1 MQLDIQR
8 YDVHRLIDAAW
19 ITVALVWLAGAFS
32 TKRTVRAQPARSR
45 LVYVTLTLLAFLLF
59 TKNFRFG
66 PLAWR
71 FVPMS
76 AAAAYTG
83 LVLTI
88 AGIAFTIWARFYLGS
103 NWSGRPTIK
112 QDHTLIRSGPYAL
125 VRHPIYTGFVVA
137 MLGTAI
143 AMGEIRGLV
152 GTVLVLIGLKIK
164 SLKEEMFMTEQ
175 FGADYL
181 NYKQQVKGLIP
192 FVW

>member
-1 MQLDIQR
+1 MQLDVQN
-8 YDVHRLIDAAW
+8 YDVHRYIDAAW
-19 ITVALVWLAGAFS
+19 ITVALVWFAGAFT
-32 TKRTVRAQPARSR
+32 TKRTVRAQPRRSR

-71 FVPMS
+71 FVQMS

-112 QDHTLIRSGPYAL
+112 QDHTLVRSGPYGI
-125 VRHPIYTGFVVA
+125 VRHPIYTGIIVA

-143 AMGEIRGLV
+143 AIGEIRGLI
-152 GTVLVLIGLKIK
+152 GAVLVLIGLKVK
-164 SLKEEMFMTEQ
+164 SLAEEKLMTEQ

-181 NYKQQVKGLIP
+181 NYKQQIKGLIP

>member
-1 MQLDIQR
+1 MQLDVR
-8 YDVHRLIDAAW
+8 SYDVHRYIGAAW
-19 ITVALVWLAGAFS
+19 LPSLSSGLSAPS
-32 TKRTVRAQPARSR
+32 PRSVRFESQPARNR
-45 LVYVTLTLLAFLLF
+45 IVYVTLVCLAVSCSDL
-59 TKNFRFG
+59 RFG

-83 LVLTI
+83 LALTI

-112 QDHTLIRSGPYAL
+112 EDHTLVRSGPYAL
-125 VRHPIYTGFVVA
+125 VRHPIYTGILLGL
-137 MLGTAI
+137 LGTAI
-143 AMGEIRGLV
+143 AHGKTSATRRDRV
-152 GTVLVLIGLKIK
+152 VLIGLKGEIARGRK
-164 SLKEEMFMTEQ
+164 LMTEQ